1 MPEIVPS
8 LLSADFTRLKSAI
21 RSMERLG
28 VHRLHLDVMDGH
40 FVPNLTIGPFIVA
53 AIRRITNLH
62 LETHLMIS
70 NPELFIKPFIEA
82 GSDTVMIHIEVVPD
96 PRHLLQ
102 EIRALGAV
110 PGLVINPPT
119 PFSAVAPY
127 LSAIDHFLIMTVNPG
142 FGGQSLI
149 PSALTKVSQAR
160 DLSEQHNF
168 LIEVDG
174 GINRATISQAVTA
187 GADLLVAGHAIFGCP
202 YPARA
207 YRALESSLIHEDQS
221 DQ

>member
-8 LLSADFTRLKSAI
+8 LLSADFTRLKSVI

-28 VHRLHLDVMDGH
+28 VRRLHLDVMDGH

-53 AIRRITNLH
+53 AIRQITTLH

-82 GSDTVMIHIEVVPD
+82 GSDTIMIHIEVAPD
-96 PRHLLQ
+96 PRRLLQ
-102 EIRALGAV
+102 EIRDLGAV

-127 LSAIDHFLIMTVNPG
+127 LSAIDHLLIMTVNPG

-149 PSALTKVSQAR
+149 TPALTKVSQAR
-160 DLSEQHNF
+160 DLSERYGF

-187 GADLLVAGHAIFGCP
+187 GADLLVAGHAIFASP

-207 YRALESSLIHEDQS
+207 YRALEASLIHEDQS